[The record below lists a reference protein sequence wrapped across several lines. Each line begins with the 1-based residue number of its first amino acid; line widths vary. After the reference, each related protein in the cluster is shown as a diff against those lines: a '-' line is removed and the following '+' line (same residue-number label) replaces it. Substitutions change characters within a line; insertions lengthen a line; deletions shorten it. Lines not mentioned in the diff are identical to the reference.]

1 MNNLIKVSI
10 LFCVIGL
17 IGCTIGNGHI
27 CGPQTPQ
34 AYCDREAY
42 ERLMHPKGLGEY
54 WEKPGMTTDSWR
66 TDWVS
71 CGGINDGGYSAG
83 VPPRS
88 SEKILRAAI
97 DTKLNHL
104 WVCMSEKGYHFTDQW
119 SSDW

>member
-1 MNNLIKVSI
+1 
-10 LFCVIGL
+10 
-17 IGCTIGNGHI
+17 
-27 CGPQTPQ
+27 
-34 AYCDREAY
+34 
-42 ERLMHPKGLGEY
+42 MHPKGLGEY

-104 WVCMSEKGYHFTDQW
+104 WVCMSRKAITLLNNGVLIGKPEKWTAI
-119 SSDW
+119 SVLLKEAR